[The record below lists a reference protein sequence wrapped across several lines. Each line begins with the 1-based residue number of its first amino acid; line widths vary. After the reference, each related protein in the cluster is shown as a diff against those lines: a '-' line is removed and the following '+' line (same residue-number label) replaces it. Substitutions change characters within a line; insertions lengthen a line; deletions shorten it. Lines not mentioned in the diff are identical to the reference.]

1 MTTVEINGNT
11 YRIAKLHAI
20 AQFHVTRRLGP
31 AIASVWLAMSAKSA
45 TGGNP
50 SPADFASLLEPILQL
65 LSSMTDEDA
74 NYIIYTCLSVVS
86 RQQEGGKFAAVATGS
101 QMMFEDIDMT
111 VLIKLVFEALKDNLG
126 NFWKELGDGTELPS
140 S

>member
-11 YRIAKLHAI
+11 YRIAKLHAL

-45 TGGNP
+45 EGGTP
-50 SPADFASLLEPILQL
+50 TPADFATLLGPILQL
-65 LSSMTDEDA
+65 LSSMSDEDA
-74 NYIIYTCLSVVS
+74 NYIIYTCLTVVA
-86 RQQEGGKFAAVATGS
+86 RQQDGGKFAAVATGS
-101 QMMFEDIDMT
+101 QLMFDDIDMS
-111 VLIKLVFEALKDNLG
+111 VLIKLVFETLKENLG
-126 NFWKELGDGTELPS
+126 NFWKELGDGNELPS